1 MHRIPYQTERF
12 WQVLDGNLG
21 SRKKWECPDIS
32 VLHQNVDVPIKPYCE
47 MNNSETFP
55 TNLAGNLW
63 RTKIKYSTP
72 KMYTPNPLLNW
83 STLARFWC
91 KFWERRFR
99 KCLEIYM
106 TWLWECLFS
115 WAESP
120 PLWHTQCRS
129 EWFAKGARSAR
140 EQAMSGGLL
149 SSCTWCITSSH
160 VNCVYQYSVNEH
172 RSTEDDTH
180 GRRQCRTWH
189 ALQRA
194 CIRIPGAIVWHP
206 RSLESWFTKRWAC
219 AT

>member
-12 WQVLDGNLG
+12 WKVLDGNLG
-21 SRKKWECPDIS
+21 SRKKWECLDIS
-32 VLHQNVDVPIKPYCE
+32 LLHQNVDVPTKSYCE

-55 TNLAGNLW
+55 MNLAGNL
-63 RTKIKYSTP
+63 RKTKIKYSMP

-129 EWFAKGARSAR
+129 EWFAKRASKPWAEAYCRHVRDVSHHHMSIVYISTVLTNTVRRKTTHTAGVNAGLGTRSKER
-140 EQAMSGGLL
+140 
-149 SSCTWCITSSH
+149 
-160 VNCVYQYSVNEH
+160 V
-172 RSTEDDTH
+172 
-180 GRRQCRTWH
+180 
-189 ALQRA
+189 
-194 CIRIPGAIVWHP
+194 
-206 RSLESWFTKRWAC
+206 
-219 AT
+219 

>member
-12 WQVLDGNLG
+12 WKVLDGNLG

-32 VLHQNVDVPIKPYCE
+32 VLHQNVDVPTKSYCE

-55 TNLAGNLW
+55 MNLAGNL
-63 RTKIKYSTP
+63 RKTKIKYSMP

-129 EWFAKGARSAR
+129 EWFAKRARANHERRLTVVMYVMYHIITCQSCISA
-140 EQAMSGGLL
+140 
-149 SSCTWCITSSH
+149 
-160 VNCVYQYSVNEH
+160 
-172 RSTEDDTH
+172 
-180 GRRQCRTWH
+180 QC
-189 ALQRA
+189 
-194 CIRIPGAIVWHP
+194 
-206 RSLESWFTKRWAC
+206 
-219 AT
+219 

>member
-1 MHRIPYQTERF
+1 MHRTPYQTERF
-12 WQVLDGNLG
+12 WKVLDGNLEI
-21 SRKKWECPDIS
+21 RKNGNVRTFQCCTRMWTSLLNHTAKWTIRKHFQWTWPEIWE
-32 VLHQNVDVPIKPYCE
+32 K
-47 MNNSETFP
+47 
-55 TNLAGNLW
+55 
-63 RTKIKYSTP
+63 TKIKYSMP

-129 EWFAKGARSAR
+129 EWFAKRARSAR
-140 EQAMSGGLL
+140 EQTMSGGLL

-160 VNCVYQYSVNEH
+160 VNCVYQHSVNEH

-194 CIRIPGAIVWHP
+194 CIRIVGQAD
-206 RSLESWFTKRWAC
+206 TC
-219 AT
+219 ASYLQ